1 MHRVRKYSCSR
12 IYGTL
17 RPEFGSKS
25 EEAAAVK
32 EFAPLCKV
40 APAAAWLL
48 SRSITLEHD
57 QKQPSG
63 PSTRQAPPP
72 TSTPPAP
79 ICHPVGGK
87 VLENAEDELRKAYER
102 G

>member
-1 MHRVRKYSCSR
+1 
-12 IYGTL
+12 
-17 RPEFGSKS
+17 
-25 EEAAAVK
+25 VK

-63 PSTRQAPPP
+63 PPHARHP
-72 TSTPPAP
+72 TYINPAGSNLP
-79 ICHPVGGK
+79 SGRRK